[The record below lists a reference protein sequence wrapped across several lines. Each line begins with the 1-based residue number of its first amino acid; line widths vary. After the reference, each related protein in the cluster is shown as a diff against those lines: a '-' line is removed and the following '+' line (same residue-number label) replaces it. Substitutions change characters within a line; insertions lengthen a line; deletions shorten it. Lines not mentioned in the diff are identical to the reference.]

1 MTAFSLPYRVQ
12 TQISPLCSWKR
23 GEREREGHSFFLRIS
38 RKNSANFYHGFPS
51 SSPDS
56 FVSRTFHEIERFRI
70 NTFSE
75 SVRWSGKLNEG
86 GREKR
91 RKRKKK
97 DRGIPSKAET
107 FQFDNRVHHFAVF
120 ISAPRNNIRSMIFLR
135 AGRCL
140 EPVAG
145 TTCRPLNSFLSF
157 GKIPPIVFS
166 TLSIFSFDERRA
178 RARTLEPTEPS
189 NRAKG
194 KGRTIRNE
202 FTINIRK
209 ILYPTIRI
217 SKYSFIFFDPSRYN
231 LLRNLYSICDIRFK
245 RIIPRMY

>member
-97 DRGIPSKAET
+97 DRGIPSKTET

-178 RARTLEPTEPS
+178 RTRAPS
-189 NRAKG
+189 SQRSRVIG
-194 KGRTIRNE
+194 RKGRRGPFE
-202 FTINIRK
+202 STINIRK